1 MMKNFGSPL
10 KIGVISDTHGFL
22 RPEVFDVFSSVD
34 HILHAG
40 DVCSDDVLA
49 ELARLAPVS
58 AVRGNSDF
66 TPKCRKL
73 PLFDV
78 VKIGRAEIFLH
89 HGHVDAFDGMPAG
102 VNIIVSGHTHLPRVE
117 LFGGILRV
125 NPGSAGPRRP
135 SVPVSVAVITIYNRA
150 RSAEIIELPE
160 PCEQP

>member
-10 KIGVISDTHGFL
+10 KIGVISDTHGIL
-22 RPEVFDVFSSVD
+22 RPEIFDVFSNVD

-40 DVCSDDVLA
+40 DVCSDEILD
-49 ELARLAPVS
+49 ELRQIAPVA
-58 AVRGNSDF
+58 AVRGNSDC
-66 TPKCRKL
+66 TPQCRKL

-78 VKIGRAEIFLH
+78 VKLGRAEIFLH
-89 HGHVDAFDGMPAG
+89 HGHLDALGKMPPG
-102 VNIIVSGHTHLPRVE
+102 INIFVSGHTHLPRVE

-160 PCEQP
+160 KS